1 MAKARKGGLGKGL
14 DVLFVDNSADTSGSV
29 MLKITEIE
37 PNALQPRREF
47 EQEALSELAD
57 SIREHG
63 VLSPILVRPTHDGGY
78 QIVAGERRWRAA
90 RLAGLTEVPVLI
102 RELSDSET
110 MELALIENLQRENL
124 NAVEEALGYK
134 SLLDEHGMTQEQVA
148 QRLGKSRSGI
158 ANSVRLLALPQ
169 DILAQVGTGQIS
181 AGHARALLSAQ
192 DIGRMREIAKAI
204 VEDGI
209 TVRQAEKLAKAMKKE
224 ERPAAAPA
232 FGGESYFKEM
242 ELALTKEIGRPVRIK
257 TKGEKG
263 SLEIGFYSKEDLAN
277 IAMLLCEDK

>member
-47 EQEALSELAD
+47 EQEALGELAD

-102 RELSDSET
+102 RELSDGET

-158 ANSVRLLALPQ
+158 ANAVRLLSLPE
-169 DILAQVGTGQIS
+169 DILAQVGAGQIS
-181 AGHARALLSAQ
+181 AGHARALLSVQ
-192 DIGRMREIAKAI
+192 DIERMREIAKAI

-209 TVRQAEKLAKAMKKE
+209 TVRQAEKLAKAVKKE
-224 ERPAAAPA
+224 AKPEPKPA
-232 FGGESYFKEM
+232 FGGERYFKEM
-242 ELALTKEIGRPVRIK
+242 ELALTKETGRPVRIK
-257 TKGEKG
+257 AKGEKG

-277 IAMLLCEDK
+277 IAALLCEDK